1 MRIWGS
7 MIDATVE
14 VGSGK
19 LVGGNDKK
27 ARRFSEYW
35 TFLRASGTG
44 AASKDAHSCPSC
56 GAALDR
62 ISQAGVCGYC
72 DTVITT
78 GRFDW
83 VLSRI
88 HQTAEYEG

>member
-1 MRIWGS
+1 
-7 MIDATVE
+7 
-14 VGSGK
+14 
-19 LVGGNDKK
+19 
-27 ARRFSEYW
+27 
-35 TFLRASGTG
+35 
-44 AASKDAHSCPSC
+44 
-56 GAALDR
+56 
-62 ISQAGVCGYC
+62 VCGYC